1 MKSLS
6 PVALVLLLT
15 LPPACGGDPGT
26 GSSTDA
32 STSQA
37 SETSESGEPTGTTG
51 EPTTAGPSGSDS
63 DATTDAT
70 TTTATTS
77 DATTSDSD
85 TSETTDEPTTSTT
98 DATTDPSETDT
109 DTDTGGVVYEELTC
123 VLVLACAEP
132 CEDEACY
139 EACLELGSEIGA
151 GEAHAL
157 VLCDIENMCNGDEQC
172 LEANCGDELFACYSG
187 PLTCPEMIDCL
198 DFFCDPGYEGCEL
211 NCLYEGTFDDQP
223 TFGELF
229 ECAVENGCFDAECT
243 NANCPDEVAACF
255 M

>member
-70 TTTATTS
+70 TTTSTT
-77 DATTSDSD
+77 DATTSE
-85 TSETTDEPTTSTT
+85 TTTDEPTTSTT

-139 EACLELGSEIGA
+139 EACLELGSEVGA

-157 VLCDIENMCNGDEQC
+157 VLCDLENMCNGDEQC
-172 LEANCGDELFACYSG
+172 LEASCGDELFACYSG

-198 DFFCDPGYEGCEL
+198 DFYCDPGYEGCEL